1 MPQLQDAVAQLDK
14 VRRMTD
20 QIPADGTK
28 TLTSIVGNA
37 KPALQQSISKVEAMP
52 RVSDVLK
59 PTLDSLQVRLDVF
72 AMGLPQSTQA
82 AGSPQQQRP
91 QKSIASAPDSRP

>member
-1 MPQLQDAVAQLDK
+1 
-14 VRRMTD
+14 MTD

-37 KPALQQSISKVEAMP
+37 KPALQQSITKVEAMP

-72 AMGLPQSTQA
+72 AMGLPQNAQA
-82 AGSPQQQRP
+82 PGSPQQQRP
-91 QKSIASAPDSRP
+91 QKSIATAPDSRP